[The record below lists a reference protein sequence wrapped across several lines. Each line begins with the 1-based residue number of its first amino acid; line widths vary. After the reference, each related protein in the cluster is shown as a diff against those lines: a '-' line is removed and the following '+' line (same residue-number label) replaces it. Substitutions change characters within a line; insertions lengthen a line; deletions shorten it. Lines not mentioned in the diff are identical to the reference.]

1 MGAEVADEKR
11 ACLIYVTATAD
22 DRGPTRASLEGAG
35 YVVCE
40 VRAELD
46 DALLAQAG
54 EGDLPESL
62 SECIAQSDICVF
74 LLPADQ
80 GNDGALSGAASLAQ
94 RAGKRMVGIV
104 AGARDH
110 YPEALEDCADAMV
123 RQGSEQLSA
132 AIDGREIWERPDGSP
147 APAREIRHVRCQ

>member
-1 MGAEVADEKR
+1 MGADVADKKR

-22 DRGPTRASLEGAG
+22 DCGPVRARLEGAG

-46 DALLAQAG
+46 DAWVAQAG
-54 EGDLPESL
+54 VGDLPEGL

-80 GNDGALSGAASLAQ
+80 VSDGALSGAASLAQ
-94 RAGKRMVGIV
+94 SAGKRMVGVV
-104 AGARDH
+104 AGARDR
-110 YPEALEDCADAMV
+110 YPEALDDHAGAML
-123 RQGSEQLSA
+123 RQGSGQLIA
-132 AIDGREIWERPDGSP
+132 AIEGGEIWEKPGGTE
-147 APAREIRHVRCQ
+147 APVREIRHVRCQ